1 MTKKFAGKVAAITN
15 PVAFKMNQAGHEV
28 TDL

>member
-1 MTKKFAGKVAAITN
+1 MTKKFAAKVAVITS
-15 PVAFKMNQAGHEV
+15 PVAFKMNQAGREV